1 MLDPRTLIATQ
12 TSRKTIFRISDK
24 AGRGEG
30 KGSSL
35 TETRNALDGV
45 LKIVLRGVWIA
56 IRVLGKN
63 SKNGWKGSLG

>member
-1 MLDPRTLIATQ
+1 MFKLNLIDQFFSKGFDSARLDPDCYQ

-45 LKIVLRGVWIA
+45 LKIVLRE
-56 IRVLGKN
+56 
-63 SKNGWKGSLG
+63 